1 MSLGK
6 AAYLNRLT
14 AKLRLQSADVGKEL
28 EGSSPP
34 SVFIGKYGYPKVY
47 IGPMMAPE
55 TGDTSL
61 LDTPE
66 EWIPSGLNTQ
76 QIAKMRLQLVR
87 GKELAGIKDFDN
99 KLVQQMQE
107 VALAKKSVYSNAEFA
122 NKPRGVEFS
131 FDDSH
136 QPFGPSA
143 RLLSF
148 EKDNVKFNP
157 QMEKAFYDYDL
168 KSAPAVI
175 ELYEK
180 GLGFSQIQKAFSTG
194 VFGLAKNRRLVPTR
208 WSITAVDD
216 TLGKFLVKKVKENPL
231 LDCYQVYEFTALNN
245 YFAVLLIPTVWQY
258 EWMEAFIHIMGSEE
272 LIFADWESNFGKKEY
287 SSVGGC
293 FYSVRF
299 AVAEKLAQLGL
310 QSGAIVFRE
319 AYPGYIPLGVFACRE
334 ISRNALKQEPKRF
347 NSLQES
353 LNYINTNLHLGV
365 DRFKRE
371 STLLKNLNIQRN
383 LLSFLQN

>member
-1 MSLGK
+1 MPVGK

-14 AKLRLQSADVGKEL
+14 SKLRLKSVDVGQKL

-47 IGPMMAPE
+47 VGPMMAPE
-55 TGDTSL
+55 HGDTSV
-61 LDTPE
+61 LDSPE
-66 EWIPSGLNTQ
+66 EWIPAGLRTQ
-76 QIAKMRLQLVR
+76 QIAEFRLQLVR
-87 GKELAGIKDFDN
+87 GKSVVGIKDFRN

-107 VALAKKSVYSNAEFA
+107 VALAKKYVYANAEFEK
-122 NKPRGVEFS
+122 KPRGVEFS

-143 RLLSF
+143 PIKHF
-148 EKDNVKFNP
+148 EKENVKFEM
-157 QMEKAFYDYDL
+157 QMEKAFYDKDL

-180 GLGFSQIQKAFSTG
+180 DLPFTQIQKAFSVG
-194 VFGLAKNRRLVPTR
+194 AFGLEKNRRLVPTR

-216 TLGKFLVKKVKENPL
+216 TLGKYLVNKVKQNPL
-231 LDCYQVYEFTALNN
+231 LDSYQVYEFAALNN

-272 LIFADWESNFGKKEY
+272 IIFADWESNFGKKEY

-299 AVAEKLAQLGL
+299 AVAEKLTQLGK
-310 QSGAIVFRE
+310 QAGAIVFRE
-319 AYPGYIPLGVFACRE
+319 AYPGYIPLGVWACRE
-334 ISRNALKQEPKRF
+334 ITKNGLQQAPKSFSNMQDALA
-347 NSLQES
+347 
-353 LNYINTNLHLGV
+353 YINTKLHLGV
-365 DRFKRE
+365 QRFKQE
-371 STLLKNLNIQRN
+371 STLLKTLGVQRN
-383 LLSFLQN
+383 LLAFLR